1 MRNAKKRGTT
11 RHVGSNKIKRG
22 RGRGRGKKTQRGGSS
37 EGSSE
42 GGSEGSSE
50 GSSGGDREGE
60 YELRNSIDPSNALQ
74 DMTKPATTLLW
85 VGVLVLIGG
94 GVTATILMKR

>member
-1 MRNAKKRGTT
+1 MRNTKKRGTT
-11 RHVGSNKIKRG
+11 RHVRNNKIK
-22 RGRGRGKKTQRGGSS
+22 RGRGKKTQRGGSS

-42 GGSEGSSE
+42 GSSGGGSE
-50 GSSGGDREGE
+50 GDREGE
-60 YELRNSIDPSNALQ
+60 YELRNSIDPSNALE

-94 GVTATILMKR
+94 GMTATILMKR